1 MQNTLRMS
9 FYAVLFQL
17 SSLAI
22 AGWIVLIFFPTWRGS
37 RRLAASQF
45 FPIYISVFYAFGVG
59 ALLMER
65 GPGFIADFGTDAGVA
80 RLLAQPEI
88 AWVAWLHILAF
99 DQVIGLMIY
108 RENMRHRYVPVPVQ
122 SALLFL
128 TLMFGPLGYLAWML
142 IRAGKLGSRAFAIE
156 PADASEPVNRLRQ
169 GYGGQEAG
177 PRDAVPSLTEIANV
191 YREERGV
198 TITALSGVALGAILL
213 GVVFIRGPEV
223 PPEGDLMKP
232 ATFNLAVGIFI
243 LSLIPWLPASG
254 FTDAAR
260 RLWRRW
266 MIGLLIYAFGIET
279 VQQLRGID
287 PRFSQAEPASQIFG
301 AIFFGVALGI
311 TVLSIALAARAFETR
326 TTGRR
331 GLLVLSARWA
341 SASMLIGFLAGM
353 WLSAN
358 EGRFVGEEGN
368 LLPLHAAG
376 FHAVQAVPLIA
387 LMLAWSTVPTD
398 AARRW
403 VHIAGAAWTAACIA
417 IWWQTGHGR
426 AVTDLSGAGMVTVA
440 LLGVWTVAALRGMV
454 AWRMLRT
461 SGAK

>member
-1 MQNTLRMS
+1 MS
-9 FYAVLFQL
+9 FYAILFQL

-22 AGWIVLIFFPTWRGS
+22 VGWIALILFPTWRGS

-65 GPGFIADFGTDAGVA
+65 GPGFIADFGTDVGVA

-108 RENMRHRYVPVPVQ
+108 RENRRHRYVPVPVQ

-142 IRAGKLGSRAFAIE
+142 IRVGKLGSGAFALE
-156 PADASEPVNRLRQ
+156 PAKVGPHDNIVT
-169 GYGGQEAG
+169 AG
-177 PRDAVPSLTEIANV
+177 PDKTAGPLDQVPSLTQIANV
-191 YREERGV
+191 YREERGL

-213 GVVFIRGPEV
+213 GVVFTRGPEV

-232 ATFNLAVGIFI
+232 ATFDLAVGIFI
-243 LSLIPWLPASG
+243 LSLIPWLPAAG

-260 RLWRRW
+260 RLWRKW

-301 AIFFGVALGI
+301 AIFFAAALGI
-311 TVLSIALAARAFETR
+311 TVLSIGLAARAFERR

-331 GLLVLSARWA
+331 GLLVMSARWA

-358 EGRFVGEEGN
+358 QGRFVGEAGN

-376 FHAVQAVPLIA
+376 FHAAQAVPLIA
-387 LMLAWSTVPTD
+387 LMLAWSPVSTD

-403 VHIAGAAWTAACIA
+403 VHIAGAAWTAACLA
-417 IWWQTGHGR
+417 IWWQTGQGR
-426 AVTDLSGAGMVTVA
+426 AVTDLSGAGLLTVA
-440 LLGVWTVAALRGMV
+440 LLGIWTVAALRGLL
-454 AWRMLRT
+454 AWRVRARM
-461 SGAK
+461 A